1 MDKSAQPISE
11 RTLHPSDS
19 ALAASSF
26 ASEREASMDFTQ
38 HIATRLQRLLT
49 PPREPIPDTDQVP
62 NSAGGYVWP
71 VNDWVRLDRFLV
83 LGTEGGTYYIGEKQL
98 TIANAEAV
106 TRCVA
111 ADGPRVVARIV
122 EVSEAGRAPTNDP
135 ALFALALAAGQ
146 GDSATKAAAWA
157 ALPRVARTGTHL
169 LHWLQ
174 YV

>member
-49 PPREPIPDTDQVP
+49 PQREPIPDTDQVP

-135 ALFALALAAGQ
+135 ALFALALAAGRQ
-146 GDSATKAAAWA
+146 WW
-157 ALPRVARTGTHL
+157 LRRVQTEPCGSGSRPLA
-169 LHWLQ
+169 
-174 YV
+174 V